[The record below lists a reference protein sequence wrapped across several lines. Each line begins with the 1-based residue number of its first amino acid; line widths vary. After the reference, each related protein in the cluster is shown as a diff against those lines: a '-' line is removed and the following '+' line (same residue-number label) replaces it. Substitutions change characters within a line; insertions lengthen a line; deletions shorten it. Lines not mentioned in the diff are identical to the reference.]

1 MGRLNLDAVRQAKA
15 KLESQGSGGAAFAKL
30 QQGKNIVRILFPKG
44 DSENFYAEGSV
55 HFGVGEEGK
64 NMVTCPK
71 TFGEHNRCPICEY
84 VDQLRKSKDKNDKAL
99 AERIGRR
106 KRVYINVIDRD
117 DDSDEDEPKVL
128 PIGITILKALLDTMC
143 DPDYGDITNP
153 KEGRDVTITKKGQ
166 GLKTEYS
173 VLPKPVTSPASKTIS
188 EEELEDKM
196 ADLNALFKEQSYDE
210 LAEMLQSGEDSDDDT
225 AETSGS
231 DATSTNEDD
240 YDAMELDELRQL
252 CEDRGIDLP
261 EKASKLKLIML
272 LTQYDEQQEDSDEVL
287 GKIGEAIS
295 SRKNK

>member
-15 KLESQGSGGAAFAKL
+15 KLESQGGGGAAFAKL

-44 DSENFYAEGSV
+44 NNENFYAEGFV

-166 GLKTEYS
+166 GLKTEYN
-173 VLPKPVTSPASKTIS
+173 VLPKPVTSPASKTLS
-188 EEELEDKM
+188 EDELEDKM
-196 ADLNALFKEQSYDE
+196 ADLEALFKEQSYDE
-210 LAEMLQSGEDSDDDT
+210 LAEMLHSGEDSDEDT
-225 AETSGS
+225 AETSGG
-231 DATSTNEDD
+231 DAKGTNEDD

-272 LTQYDEQQEDSDEVL
+272 LTQYDDQQDDSDEVL